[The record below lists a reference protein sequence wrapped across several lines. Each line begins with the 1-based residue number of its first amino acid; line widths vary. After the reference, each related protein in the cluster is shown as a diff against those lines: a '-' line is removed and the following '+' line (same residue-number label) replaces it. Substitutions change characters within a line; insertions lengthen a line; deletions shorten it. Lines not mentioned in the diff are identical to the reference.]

1 MWCYLVNDTED
12 PRFEPCLSTIH
23 HLRFLICITS
33 YYLDATKCFMLNN
46 KVKKRPRIAL
56 KVYFIISQLVLFAP
70 NRKVRNQLSSSGSLV
85 VNTIALKGE
94 FSRFNFGYHLLV
106 CVMRAWWCDLLR
118 VKWIKISL
126 IPKGTSSQGSDKGQE
141 GSGMR
146 PSKSMDCLASMAAAA
161 AAPPDLC
168 RMVGKKYIWIYVGFD
183 RL

>member
-85 VNTIALKGE
+85 VNTLAFYSDDSSSNSDDVYSFPRKIAWKE
-94 FSRFNFGYHLLV
+94 RKI
-106 CVMRAWWCDLLR
+106 MTKRPAMAR
-118 VKWIKISL
+118 VKKDPLIIEIFFVASL
-126 IPKGTSSQGSDKGQE
+126 
-141 GSGMR
+141 
-146 PSKSMDCLASMAAAA
+146 L
-161 AAPPDLC
+161 
-168 RMVGKKYIWIYVGFD
+168 
-183 RL
+183 